1 MKTIG
6 MIAEFN
12 PFHNGHRYI
21 LEEARKRL
29 GADYCV
35 VVMSGSFTQ
44 RGAPAC
50 MYKFDRVKAALQC
63 GADLCLE
70 LPVSYA
76 TAGAEVFAHG
86 GVSILESLGCTD
98 TLVYGAECDDD
109 AKLRMAADTL
119 SEPTDEYLSALEA
132 GLSRGLSF
140 PAARAEALPEYSELL
155 SSPNNILA
163 VEYHKA
169 LKRLASG
176 ITPYGILRTGAGYH
190 DMSISGYASA
200 EAIRSRLEQTGM
212 CDDIAGSIPEELSS
226 LMSDGYKHTYPV
238 TIYDMTPYAEYML
251 LTHTAGDLAGYQD
264 MNPDLANR
272 MIKASSM
279 LSAHSQGGS
288 GEPADDFG
296 LPDLIGSMRTKEMTY
311 TRLSRAMLHCILG
324 LDDMTRDDA
333 GELIPCPYTR
343 ILGFRS
349 EASELMHAISRTSR
363 IPLINKAGDA
373 HDILPDEARPLFDAT
388 VRADRIYDMILRH
401 KFGTRLT
408 DGCRISPLIL

>member
-21 LEEARKRL
+21 LEEAKKQL
-29 GADYCV
+29 NADYCV

-50 MYKFDRVKAALQC
+50 MYKYDRVKAALQC
-63 GADLCLE
+63 GADVCLE

-86 GVSILESLGCTD
+86 GVSILDALGCID
-98 TLVYGAECDDD
+98 TLVYGAESDDPAGISAVADILCDPP
-109 AKLRMAADTL
+109 A
-119 SEPTDEYLSALEA
+119 EYLTALKT
-132 GLSRGLSF
+132 GLSKGLSY
-140 PAARAEALPEYSELL
+140 PAARAEALPEYSGIL

-169 LKRLASG
+169 LKRLGSG
-176 ITPYGILRTGAGYH
+176 ISPHGILRKGAGYH
-190 DMSISGYASA
+190 DMNISGYASA

-212 CDDIAGSIPEELSS
+212 CDDIAGSIPAELSG
-226 LMSDGYKHTYPV
+226 LMAESYRRTYPL

-251 LTHTAGDLAGYQD
+251 LTHNAEELAKYQD

-272 MIKASSM
+272 MLKAAST
-279 LSAHSQGGS
+279 LSGQSQGRS
-288 GEPADDFG
+288 GEPVDDFG

-324 LDDMTRDDA
+324 LPDMTRNSFGDPVPA
-333 GELIPCPYTR
+333 PYTR

-349 EASELMHAISRTSR
+349 DASELMHTLSASAG

-373 HDILPDEARPLFDAT
+373 YDLLPSEARPLFDAT
-388 VRADRIYDMILRH
+388 VRADRFYDMLLRH

-408 DGCRISPLIL
+408 DGCRISPVII